1 MASPTVSVLLP
12 VRNGERFLAQALDSV
27 IAQQGID
34 FEIIAIDD
42 GSNDATPSVL
52 AKYTALHSGLLVVTG
67 EGRGLSHALN
77 LGLALAGGRY
87 IARMDAD
94 DIALP
99 GRLAAQCAYL
109 DRHPE
114 IGVLGTQAWRIDVDG
129 VRQGRIRVPIGQRRV
144 RAGLMVSSVL
154 IHPTVMMRR
163 EPLLAVGG
171 YRPLFDGAEDY
182 DLWLRLSAI
191 TELDNLAQP
200 WLLCRR
206 HDNQVSTRF
215 ALRQARRSALALISD
230 QLRQAGET
238 DPFASRQNLGGW
250 RPILEGSDSAMIA
263 RVRALTA
270 VALVDNGGSLRPR
283 GSAYF
288 RAICKAANRPHNHPL
303 TRRIALACVRHQLRL
318 LRVRRWREALACLF
332 QHWAHFHLQLLQA
345 YFAHARVLWRS

>member
-1 MASPTVSVLLP
+1 
-12 VRNGERFLAQALDSV
+12 
-27 IAQQGID
+27 
-34 FEIIAIDD
+34 
-42 GSNDATPSVL
+42 
-52 AKYTALHSGLLVVTG
+52 
-67 EGRGLSHALN
+67 
-77 LGLALAGGRY
+77 
-87 IARMDAD
+87 
-94 DIALP
+94 
-99 GRLAAQCAYL
+99 
-109 DRHPE
+109 
-114 IGVLGTQAWRIDVDG
+114 
-129 VRQGRIRVPIGQRRV
+129 
-144 RAGLMVSSVL
+144 MVSSVL

-270 VALVDNGGSLRPR
+270 AALVDNGGSLRPR